1 MKARKTLIVLADF
14 QRWFL
19 ITFVLYV
26 MAFVS
31 VFAVG
36 IYAYFQIVAK
46 NIRDVAGLLSQT
58 QMDLIER
65 HLQQGLYALIAL
77 VLMTAVIAGF
87 YALIFSRRIA
97 GPIFALSR
105 HLDRCIEN
113 KKLEPLTLREGDLFK
128 DIADRF
134 NRLSEEVVSE
144 RR

>member
-1 MKARKTLIVLADF
+1 MKTRKTLIVLADF

-19 ITFVLYV
+19 ISFVLYV

-31 VFAVG
+31 VFAIG

-65 HLQQGLYALIAL
+65 HLQQGLYALIGL
-77 VLMTAVIAGF
+77 VVMTAVIAGF

-105 HLDRCIEN
+105 HLDRCIES

-134 NRLSEEVVSE
+134 NRLAEQILSE

>member
-1 MKARKTLIVLADF
+1 
-14 QRWFL
+14 
-19 ITFVLYV
+19 
-26 MAFVS
+26 MAFVT

-46 NIRDVAGLLSQT
+46 NIQQVAGLLSQT

-65 HLQQGLYALIAL
+65 HMQQGLWALIAL
-77 VLMTAVIAGF
+77 VVMTSVIAGF

-97 GPIFALSR
+97 GPIFAISR
-105 HLDRCIEN
+105 HLDRCIQNRKMET
-113 KKLEPLTLREGDLFK
+113 LTLREGDLFT

-134 NRLSEEVVSE
+134 NKLSEQITTE